1 MRDDEIDRILDAALL
16 NYSSAEPR
24 PGLEQRVLY
33 RVRSGGGAGGFAC
46 RLWRWRW
53 AAAFPAV
60 ACLLVFAL
68 YRDSAPEPPRV
79 TQTIRNAAPRPIPE
93 APKLAVRKHR
103 ATAKRVS
110 LPKRDQFPT
119 PAPLTDAERAWMDFV
134 TRSPEQARE
143 VAVHAVEW
151 GEAPIQ
157 IEEIQIPPL
166 PGGG

>member
-1 MRDDEIDRILDAALL
+1 MRNEEIDRILDAALS
-16 NYSSAEPR
+16 NYSSPEPR

-33 RVRSGGGAGGFAC
+33 RVRSEGGAGGFAC

-53 AAAFPAV
+53 AAVFPAA

-79 TQTIRNAAPRPIPE
+79 TRTIRNPAPQPTPE
-93 APKLAVRKHR
+93 PPKVAVRKHR
-103 ATAKRVS
+103 TTAKRLS

-119 PAPLTDAERAWMDFV
+119 PAPLTNEERAWMDFV

-143 VAVHAVEW
+143 VAVHAAEW
-151 GEAPIQ
+151 GKAPIQ

-166 PGGG
+166 PSGG